1 MSGLNLIESELAIK
15 KILPLGH
22 LIKEP
27 KMSVAMKV
35 THNGKMLLILKSTAY
50 VITDSSNRK
59 LKIFLHKHGRT

>member
-1 MSGLNLIESELAIK
+1 MSGLNLIESEHAIK
-15 KILPLGH
+15 KILRLGH

-27 KMSVAMKV
+27 KMSVVMKV

-59 LKIFLHKHGRT
+59 LNIFAQTW